1 MNVKEEDF
9 FSMSQLQDK
18 SKIATVADLV
28 RRGAT
33 VLQAPCPRCG
43 SVQIRYKGK
52 IYCTKEDDL
61 AAIDSSSTQQSAPV
75 EEPSAK
81 NQNGAA
87 SVQLSQSSD
96 SVRKLL
102 EEKLSTVSKQLD
114 NTTDVDEQSR
124 LLDLISKYVETLEK
138 LKKSGT

>member
-1 MNVKEEDF
+1 V
-9 FSMSQLQDK
+9 
-18 SKIATVADLV
+18 
-28 RRGAT
+28 
-33 VLQAPCPRCG
+33 
-43 SVQIRYKGK
+43 
-52 IYCTKEDDL
+52 
-61 AAIDSSSTQQSAPV
+61 
-75 EEPSAK
+75 K
-81 NQNGAA
+81 NQNEPA

-138 LKKSGT
+138 LKKSGTWCVWRPIFLAEKIKECLSCGVKLQKPREENKIGDEFLCDKCTEQMMESLDDAWKKHSAFLDAALN